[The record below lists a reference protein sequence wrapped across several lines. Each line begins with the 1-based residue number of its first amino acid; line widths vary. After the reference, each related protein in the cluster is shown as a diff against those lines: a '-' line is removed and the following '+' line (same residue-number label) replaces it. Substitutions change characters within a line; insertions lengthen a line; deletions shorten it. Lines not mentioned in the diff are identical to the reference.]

1 MEALEANDWA
11 SVGGGGGL
19 LGALDEL
26 GDGPGGAQH
35 DDDDDDNE
43 QLNFENMNFGFDKDD
58 LEGLRKAIWKATRER
73 EEEEGGDPSSSSS
86 NSNSQDKP
94 AAANQQQQ
102 GAAGAV
108 GEAEEGQYDDE
119 IRKVEQM
126 MQKLQAVRDMS
137 AGLPEEQRK
146 RMAAKAVGEVMR
158 DL

>member
-19 LGALDEL
+19 LGALDDL
-26 GDGPGGAQH
+26 GDGPGGAH
-35 DDDDDDNE
+35 DGDDDDE
-43 QLNFENMNFGFDKDD
+43 QLGFENMNFGFDKDD
-58 LEGLRKAIWKATRER
+58 LEGLRKAICEATRER
-73 EEEEGGDPSSSSS
+73 EEEEGDPSSS

-108 GEAEEGQYDDE
+108 GEAEEDQYDDDE